1 MLLKVLCLLWQS
13 QIMHY
18 RLQTLSYLI
27 SICNP
32 VRANEIK
39 MNFNQLIFIC
49 FVHWSFS
56 VSIPYWSQ
64 SWIGNDPIHSAV
76 RRIILQ
82 LHTRFSSCICSILGL
97 NDCKRVKWSSLTLWP
112 LESTPGQR
120 EPSSVSVFR
129 DRPSCPRSWTPEIL
143 SQDRGET
150 PDSRSLKWITL

>member
-39 MNFNQLIFIC
+39 MNFNQVYMIFIC

-56 VSIPYWSQ
+56 VSIPYWSRPD
-64 SWIGNDPIHSAV
+64 SFRPGG
-76 RRIILQ
+76 IILQ
-82 LHTRFSSCICSILGL
+82 LYTRFSSCICSILGL
-97 NDCKRVKWSSLTLWP
+97 NDCKRVKWLNEHSLRWDHWN
-112 LESTPGQR
+112 QR
-120 EPSSVSVFR
+120 PVKENPRLSVFR
-129 DRPSCPRSWTPEIL
+129 DRPPCPRSRTPEIL
-143 SQDRGET
+143 SQKRGN
-150 PDSRSLKWITL
+150 SRFPK

>member
-39 MNFNQLIFIC
+39 MNFNQVYMIFIC

-56 VSIPYWSQ
+56 VSIPYWSRPD
-64 SWIGNDPIHSAV
+64 SFRPGG
-76 RRIILQ
+76 IILQ
-82 LHTRFSSCICSILGL
+82 LYTRFSSCICSVLGHPL
-97 NDCKRVKWSSLTLWP
+97 RWDHWNQRPVKENPRL
-112 LESTPGQR
+112 
-120 EPSSVSVFR
+120 SVFR
-129 DRPSCPRSWTPEIL
+129 GQPSCPQSWPPEIL
-143 SQDRGET
+143 SQKRGI
-150 PDSRSLKWITL
+150 SRFPK